1 MAKWRMKSVIYDL
14 AKYRILRY
22 PLALIFLIDFHLFW
36 RFTEKELQGDVATNV
51 SSGLAMYSGLIGKIW
66 RIKDTLLRRE

>member
-22 PLALIFLIDFHLFW
+22 PLALIFLIDFHLTW

-66 RIKDTLLRRE
+66 RLTNTILHRE